1 AYIVLYRFSIK
12 DNVRSEFMQYHI
24 NESCPSIRAQIR
36 RPRRQRRKPL
46 NARAVAQTF
55 PTHWQRR
62 GLWQTKQCSRG
73 TDRKRCLRFALSLGC
88 LPPWSS
94 VPQLRACPA
103 VRRAS
108 AQKDAGRHLDFQKAS
123 AQATR
128 RKPCASLMGRDGHHS
143 SQVSSCSLYEQQ

>member
-1 AYIVLYRFSIK
+1 MQQLIK
-12 DNVRSEFMQYHI
+12 EAW
-24 NESCPSIRAQIR
+24 PSVRAQIR

-46 NARAVAQTF
+46 NAPAAAQTF

-73 TDRKRCLRFALSLGC
+73 TDRKRCLRSALSLGC

-94 VPQLRACPA
+94 VPQLRAYPA

-128 RKPCASLMGRDGHHS
+128 SEEHTSERQSHHDL
-143 SQVSSCSLYEQQ
+143 VCRLLLEKKKKKRNKL

>member
-1 AYIVLYRFSIK
+1 MPDLIK
-12 DNVRSEFMQYHI
+12 EAW
-24 NESCPSIRAQIR
+24 PSVRAQIR

-46 NARAVAQTF
+46 NARVAAQTF

-62 GLWQTKQCSRG
+62 GLSQTKQCSRG

-103 VRRAS
+103 VRRGS
-108 AQKDAGRHLDFQKAS
+108 AQKDAGRHLNFQKVS

-128 RKPCASLMGRDGHHS
+128 RKPCARLEENVLRKS
-143 SQVSSCSLYEQQ
+143 SPAAHCPPVSRRA